1 MKKNRVIES
10 SEQFGSALI
19 TSKLEMTY
27 DSEELFDKIVLSHYG
42 NISTGDRDERVSA
55 DIYMDDDKAKELL
68 NFLLEIYP
76 NEIKVYDI
84 KPDKPIK
91 KVKTLKRQK

>member
-10 SEQFGSALI
+10 SEQFESALI

-42 NISTGDRDERVSA
+42 HISTGDRDERVSA
-55 DIYMDDDKAKELL
+55 DIYMDDDIAKELL
-68 NFLLEIYP
+68 KFLLEIYP

-84 KPDKPIK
+84 KPDRPIK
-91 KVKTLKRQK
+91 KIKSLKR